1 MFDLQVENVISSTD
15 TRDINKHRGKVR
27 RKMSFVNNNNN
38 NNDNDND
45 NDNNN
50 DNDNDINN
58 NNNTNN
64 NNNNN

>member
-38 NNDNDND
+38 DND

-50 DNDNDINN
+50 DKDNEI
-58 NNNTNN
+58 NTNN
-64 NNNNN
+64 NNNSNNN